1 MYGLRSTASV
11 APNSDLRSQAWRW
24 SQYCRFLYC
33 LVWLGALTG
42 QNTGHMPHFFGKS
55 SGDTELLYRWALST
69 SLKTNEHLNMP
80 DRSPVSHICCPPQPA
95 HQPVGSRSSERQ
107 LADLRGQCQKEKP
120 YSGELVYQ
128 MPHKSTHSMMVG

>member
-33 LVWLGALTG
+33 LVWLEPLTG

-55 SGDTELLYRWALST
+55 SRDTELLYRWALST
-69 SLKTNEHLNMP
+69 SLKTNEHLNIP
-80 DRSPVSHICCPPQPA
+80 DRSPVFHICCPPQPA
-95 HQPVGSRSSERQ
+95 HQPVGSRSSERE
-107 LADLRGQCQKEKP
+107 LVDLRGQCQKEKLTVVSWFTRCP
-120 YSGELVYQ
+120 T
-128 MPHKSTHSMMVG
+128 KSTQRQ